1 MLSTLRLTTGRR
13 ENTVTTFSHIIVTVM
28 VDAISLAI
36 GSTPAYFIIK
46 WLNGGK

>member
-1 MLSTLRLTTGRR
+1 M
-13 ENTVTTFSHIIVTVM
+13 TTFSHIVITVM

>member
-1 MLSTLRLTTGRR
+1 M
-13 ENTVTTFSHIIVTVM
+13 TTFSHIVITVM

-36 GSTPAYFIIK
+36 GNTLAYFIIK

>member
-13 ENTVTTFSHIIVTVM
+13 ENTVTTFSHIVITVM
-28 VDAISLAI
+28 VDAISLTI